1 MTDRYT
7 VMSPL
12 RVDSRLYQPG
22 EVVEIADSDTAS
34 ELVAD
39 GIIEPAGEAEDEAPA
54 PPASV
59 ADDVRRLHVL
69 VTGAARL
76 DPSVPDDWTRD
87 GRPTTQA
94 LSRMLEA
101 ATDDDRDVSAAERDR
116 VWDLVTTCRS
126 EPEARVA
133 EAEAL
138 ARAAEGRAEAAEG
151 RAEAAEGRA
160 EAAEEALRGRAA
172 AKAPETGQ
180 D

>member
-7 VMSPL
+7 VLSPL

-22 EVVEIADSDTAS
+22 EAVEIADSETAS

-39 GIIEPAGEAEDEAPA
+39 GIIEPAGEAEDEDPA

-59 ADDVRRLHVL
+59 AGDTDRLHALVL
-69 VTGAARL
+69 AAARL
-76 DPSVPDDWTRD
+76 DPHVPDGWTRE
-87 GRPTTQA
+87 GKPTTQA
-94 LSRMLEA
+94 LSRMLET

-116 VWDLVTTCRS
+116 VWDLVVTCRS

-133 EAEAL
+133 DAEARAGAAE
-138 ARAAEGRAEAAEG
+138 ARAETAEATLK
-151 RAEAAEGRA
+151 
-160 EAAEEALRGRAA
+160 AL
-172 AKAPETGQ
+172 ETKQ